1 MFPRFRGS
9 GRLGWRMG
17 GRRRGRYWREPE
29 RLAGQA
35 ARDRELGRRAFYVY
49 VLVTDYGYYVGHTWN
64 VGNRVRQHQ
73 RGEVESTAGGNPELV
88 WTSRAYPTRDDAA
101 GFEAA
106 LKSLRDQR
114 SYRFQEITGLEPWAM
129 RRPVRSGGGGC
140 LGLFLVL
147 ALVVVL
153 MVL

>member
-1 MFPRFRGS
+1 
-9 GRLGWRMG
+9 MG

-49 VLVTDYGYYVGHTWN
+49 VLETDYGHYVGHTWN
-64 VGNRVRQHQ
+64 VGNRLREHQ
-73 RGEVESTAGGNPELV
+73 RGEVASTEGGNPELV
-88 WTSRAYPTRDDAA
+88 WTSRAHPTREDAA

-114 SYRFQEITGLEPWAM
+114 SYRFAGITGLEPWPM
-129 RRPVRSGGGGC
+129 RRPARSGGGC
-140 LGLFLVL
+140 LGLVL
-147 ALVVVL
+147 GVALVVAVVVIL
-153 MVL
+153 